1 MLLQLIT
8 VTVEGIKTMH
18 NDIKEVLFTTEQ
30 IEAKA
35 AELATRLEVEYADKK
50 PDVTRFIH
58 YAGRFAAKE
67 AIYKSLSKIDNTV
80 SLSEIEILNDKTNKN
95 RPVVNILKPNISKMQ
110 EECNLIIDV
119 SISHIKDFAT
129 ANAISY
135 LN

>member
-1 MLLQLIT
+1 MNYFCGT
-8 VTVEGIKTMH
+8 
-18 NDIKEVLFTTEQ
+18 DIIEVDRVKKAILSTPGFKEKVFTP
-30 IEAKA
+30 
-35 AELATRLEVEYADKK
+35 LEIEYADKK